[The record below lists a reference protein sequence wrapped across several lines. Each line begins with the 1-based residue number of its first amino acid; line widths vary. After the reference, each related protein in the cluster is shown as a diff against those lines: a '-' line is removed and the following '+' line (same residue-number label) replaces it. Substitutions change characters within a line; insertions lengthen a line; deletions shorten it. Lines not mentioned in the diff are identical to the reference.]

1 MVCMLLRK
9 NKKIVVNGFNKGKI
23 NDVQTICPHIFDK
36 ALEVADKQ
44 FGVFEMIRQN
54 FDYCKMHEDAHKAE
68 LFLLAMISAK
78 SKKMFAITDV
88 GLALTSPYALEKL
101 GGVIII
107 NLS

>member
-1 MVCMLLRK
+1 
-9 NKKIVVNGFNKGKI
+9 
-23 NDVQTICPHIFDK
+23 
-36 ALEVADKQ
+36 
-44 FGVFEMIRQN
+44 MIRQN

-101 GGVIII
+101 GLAIRTDKEEIMTEGNVRNFI
-107 NLS
+107 NKVKIYEDEEKNRQEKKWTFMD